1 MKLVPNFVVSTKS
14 YFSLKRDCFW
24 GDQFDIV
31 QIFWIAWYEY
41 IFAHL
46 MGCKFFQQ
54 MTKPKVMDSLWGL
67 SACGSYQEA
76 QNAPFELYFR
86 FKLHGKTWRHG
97 IRVTP
102 IRISRDRESA
112 SLFVQAFQ
120 LRRNLD
126 CWNFAKTCES
136 FLIILT
142 FSFFIWICP
151 CLVSRL
157 VPVPF
162 NIFVLLWRLRFFVN
176 GWISV
181 VKKLLPPDN
190 TRGTKKCYYFKFT
203 TDPRKGKKSWKI
215 VFTE

>member
-1 MKLVPNFVVSTKS
+1 MATKLIVTSHWSFMKLVPNFVVSTKS

-112 SLFVQAFQ
+112 SLFVQAFHF
-120 LRRNLD
+120 NSVET
-126 CWNFAKTCES
+126 WTVG
-136 FLIILT
+136 ILQRLARAFWLSWLFR
-142 FSFFIWICP
+142 FSFGF
-151 CLVSRL
+151 
-157 VPVPF
+157 VPV
-162 NIFVLLWRLRFFVN
+162 
-176 GWISV
+176 
-181 VKKLLPPDN
+181 
-190 TRGTKKCYYFKFT
+190 
-203 TDPRKGKKSWKI
+203 
-215 VFTE
+215 